1 MKIKEE
7 ALRYLGYK
15 GAEPDSA
22 TAALLDRAYKEL
34 SEAAAPKFC
43 YKVLDKKDCGG
54 ILAGNDIYK
63 HLEGCERVIIFAATL
78 GNGADKLIRSA
89 EISDMA
95 YAIVADALSSAMIEE
110 YCDNCEKEMKE
121 KTGGNYTWRYSP
133 GYGDYPIEC
142 QGAFLAALNAGRLI
156 GLTVTESNIL
166 LPRKSVTAV
175 IGISEKKIE
184 SSEKRG
190 CDSCKLRE
198 TCKFRKEG
206 KGCGR

>member
-1 MKIKEE
+1 MEKPFE
-7 ALRYLGYK
+7 
-15 GAEPDSA
+15 D
-22 TAALLDRAYKEL
+22 
-34 SEAAAPKFC
+34 F
-43 YKVLDKKDCGG
+43 G
-54 ILAGNDIYK
+54 ILVFG
-63 HLEGCERVIIFAATL
+63 
-78 GNGADKLIRSA
+78 
-89 EISDMA
+89 
-95 YAIVADALSSAMIEE
+95 
-110 YCDNCEKEMKE
+110 EKEMKE
-121 KTGGNYTWRYSP
+121 KTGGSYTWRYSP

-142 QGAFLAALNAGRLI
+142 QGAFLSALNAGRLI

-175 IGISEKKIE
+175 IGISEKEIE